1 MCPSLSQRC
10 LSHNQTS
17 FCSSASPVNVHTVV
31 CTHMCAVTILLVLLC
46 KELILVWPR
55 AAQLLF
61 APPNE
66 RIINSETESNVF
78 LCFSKNV
85 CKGGREK
92 KERRV
97 RYM

>member
-1 MCPSLSQRC
+1 MCPSPLC

-17 FCSSASPVNVHTVV
+17 FCFNASPVNVHTHV
-31 CTHMCAVTILLVLLC
+31 CAVTILLVLLC

-66 RIINSETESNVF
+66 RIINSETDPNVF
-78 LCFSKNV
+78 LCFNKNV
-85 CKGGREK
+85 CMGRREK
-92 KERRV
+92 QERRGV
-97 RYM
+97 LYVCGGCS